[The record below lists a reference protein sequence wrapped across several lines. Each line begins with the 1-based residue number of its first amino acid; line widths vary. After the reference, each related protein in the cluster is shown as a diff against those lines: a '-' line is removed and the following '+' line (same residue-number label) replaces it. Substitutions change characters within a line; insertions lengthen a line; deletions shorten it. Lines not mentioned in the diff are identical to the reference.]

1 MRTDSRS
8 KLNIPLQLAAVLLCL
23 TLISVYLVSGLY
35 ARYATTQRI
44 SKAAAVAEFSPLASF
59 TEDTWVFD
67 SDASQTAY
75 SFEYEIKLS
84 NPSEVDVNCG
94 LEITF
99 PDDMLSGAVFTFN
112 DTVKENNNGTAIN
125 FGNFEDLSS
134 GDATGV
140 TKILK
145 ITINK
150 ECYDRI
156 MSTHNGQNNS
166 LSAYFDAVISFTQID

>member
-1 MRTDSRS
+1 MQDIQQSIQHRPLLLW
-8 KLNIPLQLAAVLLCL
+8 LNFLRLQVLL
-23 TLISVYLVSGLY
+23 
-35 ARYATTQRI
+35 R
-44 SKAAAVAEFSPLASF
+44 
-59 TEDTWVFD
+59 
-67 SDASQTAY
+67 TAY
-75 SFEYEIKLS
+75 SFEYQIKLS

-112 DTVKENNNGTAIN
+112 DTVKENNNGASIN
-125 FGNFEDLSS
+125 FGNFEDLSA
-134 GDATGV
+134 GDMTGV
-140 TKILK
+140 TEILK

-156 MSTHNGQNNS
+156 MSTHNGQNSS

>member
-1 MRTDSRS
+1 MRTESRS

-23 TLISVYLVSGLY
+23 TLISIYLVSGLY
-35 ARYATTQRI
+35 ARYTTKHTT
-44 SKAAAVAEFSPLASF
+44 STAAAVAEFSPLASF
-59 TEDTWVFD
+59 AEDTWFFD
-67 SDASQTAY
+67 SDGSETAY
-75 SFEYEIKLS
+75 SFEYQIKLS

-99 PDDMLSGAVFTFN
+99 PDDMLSGAAFTFN
-112 DTVKENNNGTAIN
+112 DTVKANNNGAAIK
-125 FGNFEDLSS
+125 FGDFGVLSA
-134 GDATGV
+134 GDTTGV
-140 TKILK
+140 TEILK

-156 MSTHNGQNNS
+156 MSTHNGQNSS

>member
-1 MRTDSRS
+1 MRTESRS
-8 KLNIPLQLAAVLLCL
+8 KLNIPLQLAAVLICL
-23 TLISVYLVSGLY
+23 TLISIYLVSGLY
-35 ARYATTQRI
+35 ARYTT
-44 SKAAAVAEFSPLASF
+44 KHTTPTTAAVAEFSPLASF
-59 TEDTWVFD
+59 AEDTWVFD
-67 SDASQTAY
+67 SDGLQTAY
-75 SFEYEIKLS
+75 SFEYQIKLS

-112 DTVKENNNGTAIN
+112 DTVKENNNGASIN
-125 FGNFEDLSS
+125 FGNFEDLSA
-134 GDATGV
+134 GDMTGV
-140 TKILK
+140 TEILK

-156 MSTHNGQNNS
+156 MSTHNGQNSS